1 MVVRRDL
8 KTVDYKDGKVF
19 LVDQTKLPEKL
30 EIISYDNHKD
40 LNWAIKN
47 MVVRG
52 APAIGAAAALSM
64 VLGSKSFKGMSIPA
78 YREYMLEIAG
88 EIKSTRPTAVNLFW
102 AVDRILNVVINGNV
116 DNLNSLKEN
125 IILEGLKILE
135 EDVEINNRIGEF
147 GAVLIKDGWTILTHC
162 NAGALATVA
171 YGTALGVIKKAHEQG
186 KSIKVY
192 ADETRP
198 RLQGAKL
205 TTWELINEGIPV
217 RLISDNMAGYFM
229 SKSEINMVIVG
240 ADRIAANGDTANK
253 IGTYSIAILA
263 KEHNIPFYVAAPTST
278 IDKKIPNG
286 LQIPIEERSSK
297 EVMYI
302 GKEKI
307 APDGVEIVNP
317 AFDVTPNKY
326 IAGIITE
333 KGVLKQ
339 PYLRSIEILI

>member
-1 MVVRRDL
+1 MALRREL
-8 KTVDYKDGKVF
+8 RTVDYKDGKVY
-19 LVDQTKLPEKL
+19 LIDQTKLPEKL
-30 EIISYDNHKD
+30 EILSYDNYKD

-64 VLGSKSFKGMSIPA
+64 VLGSKSFKGVSLSA
-78 YREYMLEIAG
+78 FREHMIEIG
-88 EIKSTRPTAVNLFW
+88 NEVKDTRPTAVNLFW
-102 AVDRILNVVINGNV
+102 AVDRILSVVLDSSY
-116 DNLNSLKEN
+116 DNLNVLKDN
-125 IILEGLKILE
+125 LVLEGLKILE
-135 EDVEINNRIGEF
+135 EDEETNKRIGEY
-147 GAVLIKDGWTILTHC
+147 GSALIKDGWTILTHC
-162 NAGALATVA
+162 NAGALATVS
-171 YGTALGVIKKAHEQG
+171 YGTALGVIRSAFEQG
-186 KSIKVY
+186 KNIKVY

-205 TTWELINEGIPV
+205 TAWELVNEGIPV

-229 SKSEINMVIVG
+229 SKGEVNMVIVG

-253 IGTYSIAILA
+253 IGTYSLAILA

-278 IDKKIPNG
+278 IDKKIPTG
-286 LQIPIEERSSK
+286 LSIPIEERSPK

-317 AFDVTPNKY
+317 AFDITPNKY

-333 KGVLKQ
+333 KGVLHQ
-339 PYLRSIEILI
+339 PYIRSIEILV

>member
-1 MVVRRDL
+1 MALRRDL
-8 KTVDYKDGKVF
+8 RTVDYKDGKV
-19 LVDQTKLPEKL
+19 LLIDQTKLPEKL
-30 EIISYDNHKD
+30 EIVSYDNYKD

-64 VLGSKSFKGMSIPA
+64 VLGAKNFKGMSIPSF
-78 YREYMLEIAG
+78 REYMLEIAA
-88 EIKSTRPTAVNLFW
+88 EVKSTRPTAVNLFW
-102 AVDRILNVVINGNV
+102 AVDRMLGVVLDGNT
-116 DNLNSLKEN
+116 DNLNTLKEN
-125 IILEGLKILE
+125 IVLEGFKILE
-135 EDVEINNRIGEF
+135 EDIETNKRIGEY
-147 GAVLIKDGWTILTHC
+147 GAALIKDNWTILTHC

-171 YGTALGVIKKAHEQG
+171 YGTALGVIRAAFDQG
-186 KSIKVY
+186 KQIKVY

-205 TTWELINEGIPV
+205 TAWELVNEGIPV

-253 IGTYSIAILA
+253 IGTYSLAVLA

-278 IDKKIPNG
+278 IDKKIPTG

-333 KGVLKQ
+333 KGVLHQ